1 MNDSERSSAASNAD
15 AGATG
20 LAHAEQTH
28 GGSAGRMLKAA
39 REHAG
44 LHIEALAAA
53 LKVPVRKLEALEGDR
68 WEELTDA
75 TFMRALASSV
85 ARHLKL
91 DPVTVLAALPAGKS
105 VPLVI
110 SAGLGRAA
118 PAQGDAAW
126 WSSGGLRWVVGLLLV
141 AAIAMYVAPQ
151 LLPDV
156 SDDSTAV
163 LSPVASDAPTTPVDP
178 TPANLSNSQEAPA
191 PVDAAAGAS
200 PSSLPSASL
209 APDALTTG
217 ANGTPATTPATAATS
232 SSPAVPATVLM
243 AVNATGDTWLEVRDD
258 MGRLRVQRLVKAGE
272 RLTFD
277 EGSTYTVVVGNAA
290 STQIDVRGKPLDL
303 MAMTKNNV
311 ARFEAK

>member
-1 MNDSERSSAASNAD
+1 MNDSERSSASLSAD
-15 AGATG
+15 AGARVPG
-20 LAHAEQTH
+20 NADQPH
-28 GGSAGRMLKAA
+28 GASAGNMLKTA
-39 REHAG
+39 REQAG

-85 ARHLKL
+85 ARHLRL
-91 DPVTVLAALPAGKS
+91 DPVTVLAALPAGKP

-118 PAQGDAAW
+118 PAQGYADW
-126 WSSGGLRWVVGLLLV
+126 WSSAGLRWVVGLLLL

-151 LLPDV
+151 FLPAV
-156 SDDSTAV
+156 SDELAPV
-163 LSPVASDAPTTPVDP
+163 LSPVANDSPVTSAELTPPISAGSPDAPASVG
-178 TPANLSNSQEAPA
+178 
-191 PVDAAAGAS
+191 DAAATPAATLGATPAPSALPSGAPAVSPVMAAAS
-200 PSSLPSASL
+200 PSPGV
-209 APDALTTG
+209 APK
-217 ANGTPATTPATAATS
+217 
-232 SSPAVPATVLM
+232 VLL

-258 MGRLRVQRLVKAGE
+258 MGRLRIQRLVKAGE
-272 RLTFD
+272 QLTFD
-277 EGSTYTVVVGNAA
+277 EGSAYSVVVGNAA
-290 STQIDVRGKPLDL
+290 STLVEVRGKPLDL